1 MKAFYV
7 LLLLTLI
14 GIVFAKSTVDRKK
27 VPPHLKPPNSS
38 HDGGNG
44 GGNGPGNGAP
54 GGGPPSSPGGEPPS
68 SPGGGLPSSGGI
80 PLIRMLLFTQ
90 KSRSIWPIVPI
101 IDLLEWIRKKI
112 GNTKHSK
119 KKSGH
124 GRKSRNAKSLYR
136 NN

>member
-80 PLIRMLLFTQ
+80 PLIRMLLQ
-90 KSRSIWPIVPI
+90 LVCSVGRS
-101 IDLLEWIRKKI
+101 LLASI
-112 GNTKHSK
+112 
-119 KKSGH
+119 
-124 GRKSRNAKSLYR
+124 SLDGLCGP
-136 NN
+136 